1 LSFFVDQKFA
11 QYITKVSKED
21 LIMLCDLVESGKVR
35 PVIERS
41 YKLANASEALRELAA
56 GHARGKLVITVE

>member
-1 LSFFVDQKFA
+1 
-11 QYITKVSKED
+11 
-21 LIMLCDLVESGKVR
+21 MLCDLVESGKVR